1 MEKFFKNYLTD
12 AKAYAIIK
20 AMTEK
25 EILAK
30 IEDYMKQ
37 NNLRQYEL
45 AKKIGIPE
53 STLNRWL
60 KRKTDISKA
69 YLVILKQKGI
79 I

>member
-1 MEKFFKNYLTD
+1 MTD
-12 AKAYAIIK
+12 
-20 AMTEK
+20 K